1 MSVPSSKPSRPPGPS
16 ERVPL
21 IARPDPGAPML
32 WRRGTTLSQAEVLAA
47 IAELRTQLPA
57 ADGDAPSPDGDAQW
71 LNLCLGRQAFMTSFC
86 AVLVNGGTNVLAS
99 DPASGTVARLRASLP
114 GLRVLGDDD
123 ARMDVRTDLDVL
135 LAATGVA
142 NTRTEG
148 LVHGL
153 DVPAVPAGRVAALP
167 FTSGST
173 GDPVAH
179 PKRFAATRL
188 TALATEARLFPDWP
202 RYSVLATVP
211 SQHMYGLETTLMLA
225 LCGRALVACEHPLL
239 PADILA
245 ILAQLPRPRVLV
257 TTPVHLRA
265 LLRMTEG
272 WATPSGAEGAAGAA
286 RGARALPAVD
296 RVISATAP
304 LAHELAAQVERRL
317 GCEVHEIYGCTEA
330 GSLATRRTIDGD
342 TWTLLDGYTLAPD
355 GDPALQ
361 AAAVS
366 GAQLLVP
373 VTLPDR
379 IACIDATRFRLLG
392 RRDDMVNIGGKRA
405 SLSRLNQLLL
415 QVDGVLDGW
424 IHLPLDA
431 DDGASARTRLQG
443 LVVTDGRDE
452 RTVLRAL
459 ATQMDAVFLPRPLR
473 RVARIPRNATG
484 KVTRA
489 ALDALLRGVP
499 GDASVSDEPGVDPS
513 AGDAAQ
519 ADEGA

>member
-1 MSVPSSKPSRPPGPS
+1 MSVPSSQPSSTPGAS
-16 ERVPL
+16 ESVPL
-21 IARPDPGAPML
+21 FARPDAGAPML
-32 WRRGTTLSQAEVLAA
+32 WRRGATLTQAEVLAA
-47 IAELRTQLPA
+47 IGELRAQLA
-57 ADGDAPSPDGDAQW
+57 ATGGGAPSVAGDPAW

-123 ARMDVRTDLDVL
+123 ARSDLDVL
-135 LAATGVA
+135 LAPAGVA
-142 NTRTEG
+142 NMHIEG
-148 LVHGL
+148 PAHALA
-153 DVPAVPAGRVAALP
+153 VPAVPGARVAALP

-188 TALATEARLFPDWP
+188 TALATEARLFPDWA

-245 ILAQLPRPRVLV
+245 TLAGLPRPRVLV

-272 WATPSGAEGAAGAA
+272 QATPGAAGTQ
-286 RGARALPAVD
+286 RGLRALPAVD

-342 TWTLLDGYTLAPD
+342 TWTLLDGYTLAPE

-366 GAQLLVP
+366 GAQLPAP

-379 IACIDATRFRLLG
+379 IACVDATRFRLLG

-431 DDGASARTRLQG
+431 DEGASARTRLQG
-443 LVVTDGRDE
+443 LVVTDGRDA
-452 RTVLRAL
+452 RAVLRAL

-489 ALDALLRGVP
+489 ALDALLRGAP
-499 GDASVSDEPGVDPS
+499 GDA
-513 AGDAAQ
+513 AN
-519 ADEGA
+519 ADDGA

>member
-1 MSVPSSKPSRPPGPS
+1 MSDPSSSTGAPGPS

-21 IARPDPGAPML
+21 FARPDLEAPML
-32 WRRGTTLSQAEVLAA
+32 WRRGETLSQADVLAA
-47 IAELRTQLPA
+47 IDAQRAQLPA
-57 ADGDAPSPDGDAQW
+57 AAGDAPSPAGDQPW
-71 LNLCLGRQAFMTSFC
+71 LNLCLGRQAFMTGFC

-99 DPASGTVARLRASLP
+99 DPASGTVARLRATLP
-114 GLRVLGDDD
+114 GLRVLGDDG
-123 ARMDVRTDLDVL
+123 ARTDVRTDVDVL

-142 NTRTEG
+142 NTRIEG
-148 LVHGL
+148 PAHAPDVP
-153 DVPAVPAGRVAALP
+153 DVPAAHVAALP

-179 PKRFAATRL
+179 PKRFGATRL
-188 TALATEARLFPDWP
+188 TALATEARLFPEWA

-245 ILAQLPRPRVLV
+245 TLAQLPRPRVLV

-272 WATPSGAEGAAGAA
+272 WARHVAAGAA
-286 RGARALPAVD
+286 RGMRALPAVD

-355 GDPALQ
+355 GDLALQ

-366 GAQLLVP
+366 GAQLAAP

-415 QVDGVLDGW
+415 QVEGVLDGW

-431 DDGASARTRLQG
+431 GDDASTRARLQG

-489 ALDALLRGVP
+489 ALDALLRGAP
-499 GDASVSDEPGVDPS
+499 GDAPAVDGSADDS
-513 AGDAAQ
+513 AGDAAHV
-519 ADEGA
+519 DEGA